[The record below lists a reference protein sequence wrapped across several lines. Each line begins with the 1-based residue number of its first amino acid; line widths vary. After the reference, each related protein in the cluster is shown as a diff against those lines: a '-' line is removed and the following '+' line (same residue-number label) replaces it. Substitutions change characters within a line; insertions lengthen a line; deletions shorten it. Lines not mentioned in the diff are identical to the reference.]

1 MKGVRAAKSEDREQI
16 CVLITALEETEI
28 DRSAFFEIFE
38 ANRTD
43 PAIHYFVYEEEG
55 RVAGFASLYVQRL
68 LHHTAYVAE
77 IQELVVDRDRRG
89 AGIGSQ
95 LFQAAKEAALD
106 HGCIQLEVCCNKKR
120 KPSHGFYEAQ
130 GMKNDHYKFCMFLS
144 NES

>member
-38 ANRTD
+38 AKRTD

-55 RVAGFASLYVQRL
+55 R
-68 LHHTAYVAE
+68 
-77 IQELVVDRDRRG
+77 VVDRDRRG

-130 GMKNDHYKFCMFLS
+130 GMKNDHYKFCMSLS